1 MSNEESSIPIEHP
14 AISTPTD
21 RGTIIENKSADRKV
35 LIKVEPLSPAPTSSE
50 CTEQP
55 NESVETKDDKSKLVA
70 GTESGKAVNKSN
82 NNVTRSKN
90 VPHTFLTMP
99 DGKKIMFSL
108 PTKTSNPNNTGNY
121 GERLKYDSSTES
133 PTKKTVSGYGFSQ
146 RGIKFVALSVLCCLI
161 GILFYLLATDAG
173 QTARLLVLLIG
184 TGLGA
189 FFLLCSND
197 HVCR

>member
-21 RGTIIENKSADRKV
+21 RGTIIENKSADKKV

-90 VPHTFLTMP
+90 VPHTYLTMP